1 MNQRGHTL
9 LFARHKCGS
18 TKEECPHDSTKNP
31 SFLEKYFGI
40 RGDTLLFAGIAS
52 RVRGNDIK
60 GSGNDIRRGGNNIKG
75 SGNDMKEIFK
85 IILNSLLQLEEK
97 WGKIG
102 SQTFVRIHLFGH
114 IFNKIIRKEGSKIV

>member
-1 MNQRGHTL
+1 V
-9 LFARHKCGS
+9 
-18 TKEECPHDSTKNP
+18 DSR
-31 SFLEKYFGI
+31 F
-40 RGDTLLFAGIAS
+40 R
-52 RVRGNDIK
+52 
-60 GSGNDIRRGGNNIKG
+60 GNDIRRDGNDKKGSWNDKRRGGNDIKG

>member
-9 LFARHKCGS
+9 LLARHKCGS

-40 RGDTLLFAGIAS
+40 RGDTLLLGGMDS
-52 RVRGNDIK
+52 RFR
-60 GSGNDIRRGGNNIKG
+60 GNDIRRGGNDIKG

>member
-1 MNQRGHTL
+1 MILLKILLFWKNILNQRGHTL
-9 LFARHKCGS
+9 LFGGM
-18 TKEECPHDSTKNP
+18 D
-31 SFLEKYFGI
+31 
-40 RGDTLLFAGIAS
+40 S